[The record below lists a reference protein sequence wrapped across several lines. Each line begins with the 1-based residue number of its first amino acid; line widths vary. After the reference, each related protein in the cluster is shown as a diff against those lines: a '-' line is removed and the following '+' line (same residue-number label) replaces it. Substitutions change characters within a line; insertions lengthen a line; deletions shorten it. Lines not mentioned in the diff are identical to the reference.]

1 MIGNHHQNFDIKTY
15 SSFGLNVLSGKVSGI
30 MLKSINIFKKTRFNL
45 TFLDFKSV
53 DECFIIFILENKNY
67 LIKSINSSIFT
78 YYKFRILNNVMIFYI
93 SIVLI
98 FSILYRGIEI
108 GIENSWRYFEIKSK
122 TIAIRT
128 NKIVRNN
135 FVSSLSFIRNYCK

>member
-1 MIGNHHQNFDIKTY
+1 MIGNHHQNFDTKTY
-15 SSFGLNVLSGKVSGI
+15 SSFGFNVLSGKVSGI